1 MKRQGFSLL
10 EMLLVTA
17 LVASISL
24 AVFLCLSN
32 GLKLWKK
39 MQAVRT
45 AEAVTVFFDRL
56 AVETANAFLFSTLSV
71 EGEISALTF
80 PTIIY
85 AMTDAKSSR
94 VDEVAG
100 EQIGVVRY
108 FYDEVSGQIV
118 RQQADYGRAV
128 HGNWQTPVQVAPG
141 VSSLRFLYYYPGSS
155 EALPFKEG
163 QILPAGIMVEV
174 EWVEQKQN
182 RKIARYFVLP
192 AGV

>member
-1 MKRQGFSLL
+1 MKRRGFSLL

-32 GLKLWKK
+32 GLRLWKK
-39 MQAVRT
+39 MQAVKT

-56 AVETANAFLFSTLSV
+56 AVELANAFLFSTLPV
-71 EGEISALTF
+71 DGEISAFVF

-85 AMTDAKSSR
+85 ATTDSKSSR
-94 VDEVAG
+94 ADEVSA

-108 FYDEVSGQIV
+108 SYDKTSAQIV

-128 HGNWQTPVQVAPG
+128 SGNWHPAVQVVSG
-141 VSSLRFLYYYPGSS
+141 VSSLRFLYYYPGSP
-155 EALPFKEG
+155 EAMPFKEG
-163 QILPAGIMVEV
+163 QILPSGVMVEV
-174 EWVEQKQN
+174 EWVEQQQN
-182 RKIARYFVLP
+182 RRITRYFVLP